1 MAQLAGNSTHVAR
14 QLTYAQ
20 ISRQSASPHHHAR
33 TAAAMARNAPVAS
46 TVTITDPNNPSKS
59 FNGLMSGGSS
69 NTSSNNNMNNKSIH
83 SKDEEVNGRTSNNN
97 NKLPN
102 HSIQQ
107 TWTTLDM
114 GGMGLKNLSLTLC
127 NTYTFLTTL
136 YLNHNNLTY
145 LPSSINKLVH
155 LKTLDVSGNKLTS
168 IPPELGLLI
177 QLRDLLLFDN
187 NITDLPSELGSLY
200 QLETLGLEGN
210 PIQPDIK
217 NILLKDGSSAVILS
231 LRENA
236 PVGMPPP
243 QREWITIENHFDSKY
258 QKKNGYIVINESFI
272 FIDTISVFC
281 FNILCQKYATSQAYG
296 YTPSWALSWDY
307 RRELIL
313 SEIQSRN
320 ADIICLQ
327 EMAYNQYEEYFRDDF
342 RERAGYDSVFYPKSR
357 AKTMQDKERGE
368 VDGCATFFRSS
379 KFELIEVSLLEYN
392 QKALQRADFKKCP
405 DIYNRV
411 MTKDNIAVLTMLENK
426 ETLARVLVANSH
438 IHWDPSFA
446 DVKLVQVGMLMDEI
460 DKFATKHLNPPASS
474 PNGIVYSATSKL
486 PTIIAGDFN
495 SSPDS
500 GVYEFLSKGAVKKDH
515 IDFGDYLYGDYTT
528 DGLTHKLPM
537 KSSYAQI
544 GELPFTNYIADFQG
558 VLDYVWYSTN
568 TLDVLSLLGP
578 IDKEYLSKVVG
589 FPNAHFPS
597 DHIPIMAEFKL
608 RNPRPEKKLEEPNF
622 GNTNRRQ
629 PIKENNDHSNR

>member
-1 MAQLAGNSTHVAR
+1 MASDLTAQLAGNSTHLAR

-59 FNGLMSGGSS
+59 FNGLMKGGIVKHDEDSGRG
-69 NTSSNNNMNNKSIH
+69 NKLPTH
-83 SKDEEVNGRTSNNN
+83 NNN
-97 NKLPN
+97 NNSNGLQQATLVP
-102 HSIQQ
+102 Q
-107 TWTTLDM
+107 TWTTLDL
-114 GGMGLKNLSLTLC
+114 GGMGLKNLSPALC
-127 NTYTFLTTL
+127 NYTFLTTL
-136 YLNHNNLTY
+136 YLNYNNLTH
-145 LPSSINKLVH
+145 LPSSISNLVS
-155 LKTLDVSGNKLTS
+155 LKTLDASGNKLTS
-168 IPPELGLLI
+168 IPPEMGLLI
-177 QLRDLLLFDN
+177 NLRELLLFDN
-187 NITDLPSELGSLY
+187 NITDLPNEMGSLY

-210 PIQPDIK
+210 PVQPEIK
-217 NILLKDGSSAVILS
+217 NILMKDGSAAVILS

-243 QREWITIENHFDSKY
+243 QREWIT
-258 QKKNGYIVINESFI
+258 VESSSSEEDGGKFI
-272 FIDTISVFC
+272 SYTFSVFC
-281 FNILCQKYATSQAYG
+281 FNILCQKYATAQAYG

-307 RRELIL
+307 RKELIL

-327 EMAYNQYEEYFRDDF
+327 ELAYNQYEEYFRHEF

-357 AKTMQDKERGE
+357 AKTMSDKERGE
-368 VDGCATFFRSS
+368 VDGCATFFKSS

-426 ETLARVLVANSH
+426 DTLARVLVANSH

-460 DKFATKHLNPPASS
+460 DKFATKHLKPPTSS
-474 PNGIVYSATSKL
+474 PTGVVYPNTSKL

-500 GVYEFLSKGAVKKDH
+500 GVYEFLSKGAVKQNH
-515 IDFGDYLYGDYTT
+515 ADFGEYLYGDYTT
-528 DGLTHKLPM
+528 DGLSHKLSL

-544 GELPFTNYIADFQG
+544 GELPFTNYIADFEG
-558 VLDYVWYSTN
+558 VLDYVWHSTN

-578 IDKEYLSKVVG
+578 IDKDYLSKVVG

-597 DHIPIMAEFKL
+597 E
-608 RNPRPEKKLEEPNF
+608 
-622 GNTNRRQ
+622 
-629 PIKENNDHSNR
+629 